1 MVTRN
6 LLYPDLSNFPFQYD
20 LQTRWIDMDE
30 FGHVNNAVFL
40 SYIEDA
46 RITFFKRWNL
56 CNKKKSIIVA
66 SLKIDYISQ
75 IVHPSSLIVGQKI
88 SRIGNKSFD
97 IESAVFILDEKV
109 PVALTIVTCV
119 CFDYTKNES
128 VLVYK
133 EIKEDYEDPKTA

>member
-1 MVTRN
+1 
-6 LLYPDLSNFPFQYD
+6 
-20 LQTRWIDMDE
+20 MDE

-97 IESAVFILDEKV
+97 IESAVFILDKKV